1 MRVEELDSVEVT
13 SPYSYS
19 LCVIR
24 DIRMDSM
31 RSRGFGRDS

>member
-13 SPYSYS
+13 FQHSFSRC
-19 LCVIR
+19 LIR

-31 RSRGFGRDS
+31 RSRGFERDS

>member
-13 SPYSYS
+13 FQHSYS

-24 DIRMDSM
+24 DTQMDSM
-31 RSRGFGRDS
+31 CSRGFGRDS

>member
-13 SPYSYS
+13 FQHSYS
-19 LCVIR
+19 RCVIR

-31 RSRGFGRDS
+31 CFRGFRRGS

>member
-1 MRVEELDSVEVT
+1 MRVEELDSVEV
-13 SPYSYS
+13 SSQCSYS

-24 DIRMDSM
+24 DTQMDSM